1 MKTLR
6 MIGMAVV
13 AILMCINLVSCS
25 DEEDYAEMIVGTW
38 YISDWDETFTFV
50 EGGVLKWEKEF
61 LVTTR
66 AEGSWSILDNQLSY
80 SLTQRMSSGIMISTR
95 TETIMEL
102 TSSKMVTNS
111 AKFGTIVYTRK

>member
-1 MKTLR
+1 
-6 MIGMAVV
+6 MAVV
-13 AILMCINLVSCS
+13 AILMCINLMSCS

-38 YISDWDETFTFV
+38 YISDWNQTFTFV
-50 EGGVLKWEKEF
+50 EGGVLKFEQES
-61 LVTTR
+61 LATIR
-66 AEGSWSILDNQLSY
+66 GEGSWSILDNQLSY
-80 SLTQRMSSGIMISTR
+80 SLTKRVSGGIVISTR